1 MDDLE
6 VPLFQE
12 TSIYKRDING
22 ILTDIKNERILSD
35 IRGILMGYDWIYI
48 YIYIWHVNGVV
59 MRIFER
65 IWFESIELRLSR
77 MYTGLNSTAHDGL
90 RMFIACG

>member
-48 YIYIWHVNGVV
+48 YIYIYG
-59 MRIFER
+59 I
-65 IWFESIELRLSR
+65 
-77 MYTGLNSTAHDGL
+77 
-90 RMFIACG
+90 